1 MKAEAEGVAK
11 KIKFMIV
18 GSGWRARSYVRIAKA
33 LPEKF
38 TLCAMLCRTQEKA
51 DKIAEELD
59 IYTSTS
65 IRECREMHPDFVV
78 VAVSKASIAQ
88 VSMEWMSYGFTV
100 LCETPASL
108 EMPVLEELWAAH
120 KNGGRLMVAEQY
132 TKRPLYGAMLSVVN
146 QGMLGE
152 PDCVN
157 LSLAHEYHGARLLRD
172 FLQENIKTAFT
183 VTAKTYLFKTVETLS
198 RYERFTDGRTA
209 DKKRT
214 VATFEFADGKVAW
227 YDFDSEQYRSP
238 IRKKYVKVQGCKGEL
253 INNSVFYLDDDF
265 LPRQGELVVTEQITR
280 TENENPNLQTIREVE
295 KITFK
300 QDDGEETILYESPF
314 GLCRLKEDDVAVARL
329 MIEAAEYTKA
339 YENAMLA
346 EEKSRAKEVLERQE
360 EELKEALQD
369 CYMAI
374 LMKQAVDTG
383 KTVTST
389 KQVWQE

>member
-1 MKAEAEGVAK
+1 MKTEAEAVGK
-11 KIKFMIV
+11 KMRFVIV
-18 GSGWRARSYVRIAKA
+18 GSGWRARSYVRIAKV

-38 TLCAMLCRTQEKA
+38 TLCAMLCRTKEKA

-59 IYTSTS
+59 IYTTTS
-65 IRECREMHPDFVV
+65 ILECREMNPDFVV

-108 EMPVLEELWAAH
+108 EVSVLEALWETH
-120 KNGGRLMVAEQY
+120 KKGGRLVVAEQY
-132 TKRPLYGAMLSVVN
+132 AKRPLYGAMLSVVKS
-146 QGMLGE
+146 GLLGE

-172 FLQENIKTAFT
+172 FLQVDMETAFT
-183 VTAKTYLFKTVETLS
+183 VSAKTYLFKTVETLS

-238 IRKKYVKVQGCKGEL
+238 IRKNYVKVQGCKGEL
-253 INNSVFYLDDDF
+253 VNNSVFYLDDDF
-265 LPRQGELVVTEQITR
+265 LPRQGELAVTEQM
-280 TENENPNLQTIREVE
+280 TETESENPNLQTIREVE
-295 KITFK
+295 RITFK
-300 QDDGEETILYESPF
+300 QDSGEETILYEAPF
-314 GLCRLKEDDVAVARL
+314 GLCHLKEDDVAVAQL

-339 YENAMLA
+339 CTYIEEA
-346 EEKSRAKEVLERQE
+346 ESALR
-360 EELKEALQD
+360 EALQD

-383 KTVTST
+383 KTIESK
-389 KQVWQE
+389 KQIWQE

>member
-1 MKAEAEGVAK
+1 MKTEAEGVAK
-11 KIKFMIV
+11 KMKFVIV

-38 TLCAMLCRTQEKA
+38 ALCAMLCRTKEKA
-51 DKIAEELD
+51 DKMAEELD
-59 IYTSTS
+59 IYTTTS
-65 IRECREMHPDFVV
+65 ILECREMTPDFVV

-108 EMPVLEELWAAH
+108 EVSVLEALWEAH
-120 KNGGRLMVAEQY
+120 KRGGRLVVAEQY
-132 TKRPLYGAMLSVVN
+132 TKRPLYGAMLSVVKS
-146 QGMLGE
+146 GLLGE

-157 LSLAHEYHGARLLRD
+157 LSLAHEYHGARLLRE
-172 FLQENIKTAFT
+172 FLQEKVGTAFA
-183 VTAKTYLFKTVETLS
+183 VAAKTYFFKTVETLS

-238 IRKKYVKVQGCKGEL
+238 IRKNYVKIQGCKGEL
-253 INNSVFYLDDDF
+253 INNNVFYLDDNF
-265 LPRQGELVVTEQITR
+265 LPRQGELTATEQIIR
-280 TENENPNLQTIREVE
+280 TESENPNLQTIREVE
-295 KITFK
+295 QVTFK
-300 QDDGEETILYESPF
+300 QDKKETILYEAPF
-314 GLCRLKEDDVAVARL
+314 GLCRLKEDDVAVTKL
-329 MIEAAEYTKA
+329 MMEAAEYTKA
-339 YENAMLA
+339 CKDAMLA
-346 EEKSRAKEVLERQE
+346 VGKGRAKEILEKQE

-374 LMKQAVDTG
+374 LMKQAADTG
-383 KTVTST
+383 KTVAST

>member
-1 MKAEAEGVAK
+1 MKTEAEAVAK
-11 KIKFMIV
+11 KMRFVIV

-38 TLCAMLCRTQEKA
+38 TLCAMLCRTKEKA

-59 IYTSTS
+59 IYTTTS
-65 IRECREMHPDFVV
+65 ILECREMNPDFVV

-108 EMPVLEELWAAH
+108 EVSVLEALWETH
-120 KNGGRLMVAEQY
+120 KKGGRLVVAEQY
-132 TKRPLYGAMLSVVN
+132 AKRPLYGAMLSVVKS
-146 QGMLGE
+146 GLLGE

-172 FLQENIKTAFT
+172 FLQVDMETAFT
-183 VTAKTYLFKTVETLS
+183 VSAKTYLFKTVETLS

-238 IRKKYVKVQGCKGEL
+238 IRKNYVKVQGCKGEL
-253 INNSVFYLDDDF
+253 VNNSVFYLDDDF
-265 LPRQGELVVTEQITR
+265 LPRQGELAVTEQM
-280 TENENPNLQTIREVE
+280 TETESENPNLQTIREVE
-295 KITFK
+295 RITFK
-300 QDDGEETILYESPF
+300 QDSGEETILYEAPF
-314 GLCRLKEDDVAVARL
+314 GLCHLKEDDVAVAQL

-339 YENAMLA
+339 CTYIEEA
-346 EEKSRAKEVLERQE
+346 ESALR
-360 EELKEALQD
+360 EALQD

-383 KTVTST
+383 KTIESK
-389 KQVWQE
+389 KQIWQE